1 MNEGLQELVWLGLSS
16 YLDPEVGFRS
26 EHKSNIRMV
35 KNALE
40 KPLGRIHKL
49 SKPILRNAFL
59 YGCLEFT
66 REEKVEHLV
75 VGFGK
80 RYGGGTNIYK
90 LLHIVGNETS
100 VPVPPAFIRL
110 IQAHALEDRSSETIV
125 FHNHPADWF
134 NAIHRMPLAST
145 ADRRLMVQK
154 KFLEPFFL
162 LKTVFGHGTMR
173 FYVAERIRRRD
184 AYFIAGGG
192 SSPVGVLGYVDAGL
206 ELAMQVERKEL
217 PLPKVIYLAVGS
229 SGTLGGLV
237 LGLRL
242 AGLNTR
248 VVGIQV
254 APRIFA
260 NPRIALRLARKAL
273 KLMRRHDRSVP
284 ELALT
289 QADMPMEAAYYGE
302 GYGHPTEGG
311 RRALALMAR
320 TEGIDLDLTY
330 TAKTLSGLLHKVRSE
345 GVKGP
350 TLFLNTFNSVDLS
363 PMANRVEPGL
373 LPEEFHRFF
382 QGKMVE

>member
-1 MNEGLQELVWLGLSS
+1 
-16 YLDPEVGFRS
+16 
-26 EHKSNIRMV
+26 
-35 KNALE
+35 
-40 KPLGRIHKL
+40 
-49 SKPILRNAFL
+49 
-59 YGCLEFT
+59 
-66 REEKVEHLV
+66 
-75 VGFGK
+75 
-80 RYGGGTNIYK
+80 
-90 LLHIVGNETS
+90 
-100 VPVPPAFIRL
+100 
-110 IQAHALEDRSSETIV
+110 
-125 FHNHPADWF
+125 
-134 NAIHRMPLAST
+134 
-145 ADRRLMVQK
+145 
-154 KFLEPFFL
+154 
-162 LKTVFGHGTMR
+162 
-173 FYVAERIRRRD
+173 
-184 AYFIAGGG
+184 
-192 SSPVGVLGYVDAGL
+192 VDAGL

-382 QGKMVE
+382 KGKMVE